1 MNGNGKMRG
10 EVSQS
15 VLKAE
20 HLSKSYDARKVVDD
34 VSVYVDTG
42 EIVGL
47 FGPNGAGKTT
57 TFYTI
62 IGFIR
67 PDAGAIIL
75 DLDHLTHL
83 PMFLRARKGITYL
96 PQEPSIFK
104 KMSVRDNL
112 RSIMEFHEGDKV
124 VIGHKIQEV
133 LEAFRLEHLA
143 NNSADL
149 LSGGERRRLEIARA
163 MMIAPKF
170 MLLDE
175 PFSGIDPISISDLK
189 KIVLGLKKRGIGIL
203 ISDHNVR
210 DSLPICDRA
219 YIINDGKILIE
230 GGPLEIAR
238 SRLAREVYLGEEFYI
253 NAGT

>member
-1 MNGNGKMRG
+1 MSTQ
-10 EVSQS
+10 VTS
-15 VLKAE
+15 VLRAQN
-20 HLSKSYDARKVVDD
+20 LFKSYNSRRVVDD
-34 VSVYVDTG
+34 VSVYVNTG

-57 TFYTI
+57 TFYSI
-62 IGFIR
+62 IGFVQ
-67 PDAGAIIL
+67 PDSGEISV
-75 DLDHLTHL
+75 DFDNLTDL

-96 PQEPSIFK
+96 PQEPSVFRR
-104 KMSVRDNL
+104 MSVADNL
-112 RSIMEFHEGDKV
+112 RSVLEFHEPDKRV
-124 VIGHKIQEV
+124 REHRIEEL

-143 NNSADL
+143 HNSADL

-189 KIVLGLKKRGIGIL
+189 KIITGLKKRNIGL
-203 ISDHNVR
+203 LLSDHNVR
-210 DSLPICDRA
+210 DSLPVCDRA
-219 YIINDGKILIE
+219 YIISDGKILLE
-230 GGPLEIAR
+230 GEPFEIVKSRVAR
-238 SRLAREVYLGEEFYI
+238 DVYLGEEFYI

>member
-1 MNGNGKMRG
+1 VGGQIQNT
-10 EVSQS
+10 S
-15 VLKAE
+15 VLRAQ
-20 HLSKSYDARKVVDD
+20 HLSKSYDSRKVVND
-34 VSVYVDTG
+34 VNIYVDTG

-57 TFYTI
+57 TFYII

-67 PDAGAIIL
+67 PDLGEISL
-75 DLDHLTHL
+75 DFNNLTDL
-83 PMFLRARKGITYL
+83 PMFLRARRGITYL

-104 KMSVRDNL
+104 KMSVRNNL
-112 RSIMEFHEGDKV
+112 VSILEFHEVDRT
-124 VIGHKIQEV
+124 VIEGKIQEV

-143 NNSADL
+143 DNSADL

-189 KIVLGLKKRGIGIL
+189 KIVLGLKHRGIGIL

-219 YIINDGKILIE
+219 YIINEGEILIE
-230 GGPLEIAR
+230 GDPFEIAK

>member
-1 MNGNGKMRG
+1 MMTGPAKPA
-10 EVSQS
+10 S
-15 VLKAE
+15 VLRAQ
-20 HLSKSYDARKVVDD
+20 HLSKTYDSRKVVDD
-34 VSVYVDTG
+34 VAVYVDTG
-42 EIVGL
+42 EVVGL

-57 TFYTI
+57 TFYMM

-67 PDAGAIIL
+67 PDAGEVRL
-75 DLDHLTHL
+75 DDDDLTNL

-96 PQEPSIFK
+96 PQEPSVFK

-112 RSIMEFHEGDKV
+112 RSIMEFHEDDRSV
-124 VIGHKIQEV
+124 MEHKIQEV
-133 LEAFRLEHLA
+133 LESFRLAHLA
-143 NNSADL
+143 DNSADL

-230 GGPLEIAR
+230 GDPFEIAK

>member
-1 MNGNGKMRG
+1 
-10 EVSQS
+10 
-15 VLKAE
+15 VLRAQ
-20 HLSKSYDARKVVDD
+20 HLSKSYDSRRVVDD
-34 VSVYVDTG
+34 VNIYVDTG

-67 PDAGAIIL
+67 PDSGEISL
-75 DLDHLTHL
+75 DFDNLTDF
-83 PMFLRARKGITYL
+83 PMFLRARRGITYL
-96 PQEPSIFK
+96 PQEPSVFK

-112 RSIMEFHEGDKV
+112 TSILEFHENDKV
-124 VIGHKIQEV
+124 VIERKI
-133 LEAFRLEHLA
+133 LEALSAFRLEHLA

-189 KIVLGLKKRGIGIL
+189 KIVLGLKHKGIGIL

-219 YIINDGKILIE
+219 YIINDGRILIE
-230 GGPLEIAR
+230 GNPYEIAK

>member
-1 MNGNGKMRG
+1 
-10 EVSQS
+10 VSESTQNTA
-15 VLKAE
+15 VLRAQ
-20 HLSKSYDARKVVDD
+20 HLSKSYDSRKVVDD

-67 PDAGAIIL
+67 PDSGDVTL
-75 DLDHLTHL
+75 DFDNLTNL

-96 PQEPSIFK
+96 PQEPSIFRR
-104 KMSVRDNL
+104 MSVRDNL
-112 RSIMEFHEGDKV
+112 RSVLEFHESDRA
-124 VIGHKIQEV
+124 VIERKIEEV

-143 NNSADL
+143 GNSADS

-189 KIVLGLKKRGIGIL
+189 KIVLGLKNRGIGIL

-219 YIINDGKILIE
+219 YIISNGQILIE
-230 GGPLEIAR
+230 GDPIEIAQ
-238 SRLAREVYLGEEFYI
+238 SRLAREVYLGEEFHI
-253 NAGT
+253 NVGT

>member
-1 MNGNGKMRG
+1 
-10 EVSQS
+10 
-15 VLKAE
+15 
-20 HLSKSYDARKVVDD
+20 
-34 VSVYVDTG
+34 
-42 EIVGL
+42 
-47 FGPNGAGKTT
+47 
-57 TFYTI
+57 
-62 IGFIR
+62 
-67 PDAGAIIL
+67 
-75 DLDHLTHL
+75 
-83 PMFLRARKGITYL
+83 MFLRARKGITYL

-104 KMSVRDNL
+104 KMSVKDNL
-112 RSIMEFHEGDKV
+112 RSIMEFHERDKRS
-124 VIGHKIQEV
+124 IERKICEV

-143 NNSADL
+143 DNSADL

-189 KIVLGLKKRGIGIL
+189 RIVLGLKKRGIGLL

-219 YIINDGKILIE
+219 YIISDGKILIE
-230 GGPLEIAR
+230 GDPFEIAK

-253 NAGT
+253 HVGT

>member
-1 MNGNGKMRG
+1 LGDQKQN
-10 EVSQS
+10 SS
-15 VLKAE
+15 VLRAQ
-20 HLSKSYDARKVVDD
+20 HLSKSYDSRKVVND
-34 VSVYVDTG
+34 VSIYVDTG

-57 TFYTI
+57 TFYTV

-67 PDAGAIIL
+67 PDAGEISI
-75 DLDHLTHL
+75 DLHDLTDS

-96 PQEPSIFK
+96 PQEPSIFR

-112 RSIMEFHEGDKV
+112 IAILEFHESDRMAIERKV
-124 VIGHKIQEV
+124 EEV
-133 LEAFRLEHLA
+133 LDAFRLEHLA
-143 NNSADL
+143 DNSADL

-189 KIVLGLKKRGIGIL
+189 KIVLGLKARGIGIL
-203 ISDHNVR
+203 VSDHNVR

-219 YIINDGKILIE
+219 YIINDGRILIE
-230 GGPLEIAR
+230 GDPFEIAK
-238 SRLAREVYLGEEFYI
+238 SRLAREVYLGEEFNI
-253 NAGT
+253 HAGT

>member
-1 MNGNGKMRG
+1 VGDQTQNT
-10 EVSQS
+10 S
-15 VLKAE
+15 VLRAQR
-20 HLSKSYDARKVVDD
+20 LSKSYDSRKVVND
-34 VSVYVDTG
+34 VSLFVDTG

-57 TFYTI
+57 TFYII

-67 PDAGAIIL
+67 PDAGEISL
-75 DLDHLTHL
+75 DFNDLTDL

-96 PQEPSIFK
+96 PQEPSVFK

-112 RSIMEFHEGDKV
+112 TAILEFHERDRT
-124 VIGHKIQEV
+124 VIERKIE
-133 LEAFRLEHLA
+133 EALDVFRLEHLA
-143 NNSADL
+143 GNSADL

-189 KIVLGLKKRGIGIL
+189 KIVLGLKNRGIGIL

-219 YIINDGKILIE
+219 YIINDGRILIE
-230 GGPLEIAR
+230 GDPFEIAK

-253 NAGT
+253 NVRT

>member
-1 MNGNGKMRG
+1 VGGQIHNT
-10 EVSQS
+10 S
-15 VLKAE
+15 VLRAQ
-20 HLSKSYDARKVVDD
+20 HLSKSYDSRKVVND
-34 VSVYVDTG
+34 VNIYVDTG

-57 TFYTI
+57 TFYII

-67 PDAGAIIL
+67 PDLGEISL
-75 DLDHLTHL
+75 DFNNLTDL
-83 PMFLRARKGITYL
+83 PMFLRARRGITYL

-104 KMSVRDNL
+104 KMSVRNNL
-112 RSIMEFHEGDKV
+112 VSILEFHEVDRT
-124 VIGHKIQEV
+124 VIEGKIQEV

-143 NNSADL
+143 DNSADL

-189 KIVLGLKKRGIGIL
+189 KIVLGLKHRGIGIL

-219 YIINDGKILIE
+219 YIINEGEILIE
-230 GGPLEIAR
+230 GDPFEIAK

>member
-1 MNGNGKMRG
+1 M
-10 EVSQS
+10 QQTS
-15 VLKAE
+15 VLRAQ
-20 HLSKSYDARKVVDD
+20 HLSKSYNSRKVVDD
-34 VSVYVDTG
+34 VNIYVNTG

-57 TFYTI
+57 SFYMI
-62 IGFIR
+62 IGFIQ
-67 PDAGAIIL
+67 PDAGEITIDFDKLAS
-75 DLDHLTHL
+75 L

-104 KMSVRDNL
+104 KMTVWDNL
-112 RSIMEFHEGDKV
+112 SAIMEFHETDRT
-124 VIGHKIQEV
+124 VIDHKIQEV
-133 LEAFRLEHLA
+133 LESFRLDHLA
-143 NNSADL
+143 RNNADQ

-189 KIVLGLKKRGIGIL
+189 KIVLGLKKKGIGIL

-219 YIINDGKILIE
+219 YIINDGKILLE
-230 GGPLEIAR
+230 GDPSTIVEN
-238 SRLAREVYLGEEFYI
+238 RLARQVYLGEEFYI
-253 NAGT
+253 NVGT

>member
-1 MNGNGKMRG
+1 MVEQTRHT
-10 EVSQS
+10 S
-15 VLKAE
+15 VLRAE
-20 HLSKSYDARKVVDD
+20 HLSKSYDSRKVVDD
-34 VSVYVDTG
+34 VSIYIDTG

-57 TFYTI
+57 TFYAI

-67 PDAGAIIL
+67 PDNGRIL
-75 DLDHLTHL
+75 LDMDRLDGL

-96 PQEPSIFK
+96 PQEPSVFK

-112 RSIMEFHEGDKV
+112 RAILEFHEGDKT
-124 VIGHKIQEV
+124 VIEHKIREV
-133 LEAFRLEHLA
+133 LDAFRLEHLA
-143 NNSADL
+143 ENSADL

-189 KIVLGLKKRGIGIL
+189 KIVLGLKLRGIGIL

-219 YIINDGKILIE
+219 YIISDGKILIE
-230 GGPLEIAR
+230 GDPFEIAR